1 MRHQRKSPKE
11 GLAPRGSL
19 RSIALTDITDNG
31 RTLPQNAR
39 TFKDGG
45 L

>member
-1 MRHQRKSPKE
+1 MSHQRKSPTE
-11 GLAPRGSL
+11 GLAQRGSL
-19 RSIALTDITDNG
+19 QSIALNTDNG
-31 RTLPQNAR
+31 GTLPQNAR